1 MSVKQQ
7 RQTAMAVN
15 EKLIF
20 QMRGIV
26 TSRK

>member
-15 EKLIF
+15 EKFIF